1 MVRVARLTQKIKA
14 LTRSLDDHA
23 PARLGDAVP
32 LQRNLDPNMH
42 PFEKPREYTRAL
54 NAAKLDRL
62 FAKPFVAALDGH
74 IDGIYAMCRNPK
86 RLDIMASGSGDGGAS
101 ATDAEIRLWDLNH
114 QHCLYTY
121 RRAHAGIISSL
132 TISPLTFNGGA
143 SAHDAPGGKRMLSC
157 SVDRTIKVWNAD
169 PVSGSVGQFSEYTSD
184 DEESDEE
191 ASGARDPNLFSIQ
204 PRELPPSE
212 PLTVYNGK
220 TAFNSLSTHAHLPRF
235 ASASGTVQVWD
246 LNRGGG
252 SDPLTTMAMG
262 PDPVNVVR
270 FNPSETDVLAS
281 AGTDR
286 GITLYDLRSGKPL
299 TKMVLAMRS
308 NDLAWSPL
316 EPTTFAVANE
326 DHNMYTFDMRN
337 LSSAT
342 QIYKGHVGA
351 VMSVDWAPTG
361 QGLVTGSYDRTVRLW
376 DAGKGARS
384 RDIYH
389 TKRMQKV
396 FAAAYTLDARFVLSG
411 SDDGNLRIWK
421 ANASDK
427 LGIVSGRERASREYA
442 QALRK
447 RWNSVGDVAK
457 IERQRHVPKPIRSAQ
472 KLQHTMTEAQRV
484 KEDRRRKH
492 TKSGS
497 KKPKA
502 ARKSVILEE
511 KS

>member
-1 MVRVARLTQKIKA
+1 MKIKA
-14 LTRSLDDHA
+14 LTRSLDDHT
-23 PARLGDAVP
+23 PARLGDAAPV
-32 LQRNLDPNMH
+32 QRNLDPNMH

-62 FAKPFVAALDGH
+62 FAKPFVAALEGH
-74 IDGIYAMCRNPK
+74 IDGIYSLCRNPK
-86 RLDIMASGSGDGGAS
+86 RLDIMASGSGDG
-101 ATDAEIRLWDLNH
+101 EIRLWDLNH
-114 QHCLYTY
+114 QRCLYTY

-157 SVDRTIKVWNAD
+157 SVDRTVKVWNAD
-169 PVSGSVGQFSEYTSD
+169 PVSDSVGAYTEYTHDDDESD
-184 DEESDEE
+184 DEV
-191 ASGARDPNLFSIQ
+191 SGTRDPNLFSIQ

-220 TAFNSLSTHAHLPRF
+220 AAFNSLSTHAHLPRF
-235 ASASGTVQVWD
+235 ASASNAVQVWD

-252 SDPLTTMAMG
+252 SDALTTMAMG
-262 PDPVNVVR
+262 PDPVHVVR
-270 FNPSETDVLAS
+270 FNQSETDVLAS
-281 AGTDR
+281 AGADR

-299 TKMVLAMRS
+299 TKVVLSMRA

-316 EPTTFAVANE
+316 EPTTFAVASE

-351 VMSVDWAPTG
+351 VMSVDYAPTG

-376 DAGKGARS
+376 DVGKGARS

-396 FAAAYTLDARFVLSG
+396 FAVSYTLDARFVLSG

-421 ANASDK
+421 AQASDK
-427 LGIVSGRERASREYA
+427 LGIVSGRERASRDYA

-472 KLQHTMTEAQRV
+472 KLQHTMTEAARV
-484 KEDRRRKH
+484 KEERRRKH

-502 ARKSVILEE
+502 ARKSVVLEE